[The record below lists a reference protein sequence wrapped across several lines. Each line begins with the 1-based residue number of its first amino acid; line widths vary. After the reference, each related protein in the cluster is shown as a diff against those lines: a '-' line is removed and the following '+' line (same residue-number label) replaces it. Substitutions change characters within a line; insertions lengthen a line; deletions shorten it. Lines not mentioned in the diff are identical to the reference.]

1 MGKKSGRVGKATAV
15 STKATATATA
25 DGEIPVVGGRE
36 ACPCGS
42 GRRYKACHGREANS
56 TVQKPEE
63 SEASRRPFLGLP
75 GENDM
80 VAMRELVPAAT
91 APLKLVG
98 EHADRKVT
106 LTTVLPM
113 AAPAVH
119 RDTGE
124 IMLALQ
130 TLATSGDADR
140 DLADALLRALDS
152 EPGTVVSSSVA
163 AIEGPRLKDLLDTS
177 ADDLDVTVH
186 DDFGFWIIE
195 GAEVSAEA
203 SLSLEH
209 ANAAAYP
216 TKKLTS
222 VPSAYW
228 TRIRDKGHL
237 RWVMP
242 HEEEKLMDALA
253 RLHAAKQ
260 SSLGENTRYVGAFRA
275 CGLVV
280 PVWDLPKEMEAEEI
294 EKPAAEFAERLAK
307 ALADESP
314 LTGEERRARAG
325 LVSRQ
330 VTLR

>member
-1 MGKKSGRVGKATAV
+1 MGKKSSRAAKAGAV
-15 STKATATATA
+15 KVAAAKAAAG
-25 DGEIPVVGGRE
+25 DIPVVGARE
-36 ACPCGS
+36 PCPCGS
-42 GRRYKACHGREANS
+42 GRRYKACHGREAADAAQQQAAEVTAN
-56 TVQKPEE
+56 K
-63 SEASRRPFLGLP
+63 RPFEGLP
-75 GENDM
+75 GETDI

-91 APLKLVG
+91 APLKLTG
-98 EHADRKVT
+98 EHAGRTVT
-106 LTTVLPM
+106 LATVLPM

-130 TLATSGDADR
+130 TLATSGDPDR

-152 EPGTVVSSSVA
+152 APGTVVDSA
-163 AIEGPRLKDLLDTS
+163 APSAEGPRLRDLLDTS
-177 ADDLDVTVH
+177 GEGLDITVH
-186 DDFGFWIIE
+186 DDFGFWIID
-195 GAEVSAEA
+195 GADVSAEA
-203 SLSLEH
+203 QLSLEH

-216 TKKLTS
+216 TKKLES

-228 TRIRDKGHL
+228 TRIREKGHL

-242 HEEEKLMDALA
+242 YEEEKLMDALA

-260 SSLGENTRYVGAFRA
+260 SNLGEGTRYVGAFRA

-280 PVWDLPKEMEAEEI
+280 PVWDLPKEMEASEI
-294 EKPAAEFAERLAK
+294 EQPAAEFADRLAK
-307 ALADESP
+307 ALTDETP
-314 LTGEERRARAG
+314 LTNEERRARAG

>member
-1 MGKKSGRVGKATAV
+1 MGKKSSRVGKAAGGVGKAV
-15 STKATATATA
+15 A
-25 DGEIPVVGGRE
+25 DGAEIPVVGARE

-42 GRRYKACHGREANS
+42 GRRYKACHGREAHAAGV
-56 TVQKPEE
+56 VQVD
-63 SEASRRPFLGLP
+63 AAGSRRPFEGLP
-75 GENDM
+75 GECDI

-91 APLKLVG
+91 APLKLAG

-106 LTTVLPM
+106 LATVLPM

-119 RDTGE
+119 RDSGE

-130 TLATSGDADR
+130 TLATSGDPDR
-140 DLADALLRALDS
+140 DLADALVRALDS
-152 EPGTVVSSSVA
+152 EPGTVLSSSA
-163 AIEGPRLKDLLDTS
+163 APAEGPRLKDLLDTS
-177 ADDLDVTVH
+177 ADGLDITVRE
-186 DDFGFWIIE
+186 DFGFWIME
-195 GAEVSAEA
+195 GAEVSADA
-203 SLSLEH
+203 AMSLEH

-216 TKKLTS
+216 TVKLAS

-253 RLHAAKQ
+253 RLHAAKE
-260 SSLGENTRYVGAFRA
+260 SSLGPDTRYVGAFRA

-280 PVWDLPKEMEAEEI
+280 PVWDLPKDMEASEI

-307 ALADESP
+307 ALASDAP

>member
-1 MGKKSGRVGKATAV
+1 MGKKSSRTAKAGPAKV
-15 STKATATATA
+15 L
-25 DGEIPVVGGRE
+25 DGDIPVVGARE

-42 GRRYKACHGREANS
+42 GRRYKACHGREAAAAAQQQAAA
-56 TVQKPEE
+56 TT
-63 SEASRRPFLGLP
+63 ASKRPFEGLP
-75 GENDM
+75 GETDI

-98 EHADRKVT
+98 EHADRKIT
-106 LTTVLPM
+106 LATVLPM

-130 TLATSGDADR
+130 TLATSGDPDR

-152 EPGTVVSSSVA
+152 TPGTVVDSA
-163 AIEGPRLKDLLDTS
+163 APSPDGPRLRDLLDTS
-177 ADDLDVTVH
+177 AEGLDITVH
-186 DDFGFWIIE
+186 DDFGFWIID
-195 GAEVSAEA
+195 GADVSAEA
-203 SLSLEH
+203 QLSLEH

-216 TKKLTS
+216 TKKLES

-228 TRIRDKGHL
+228 TRIREKGHL

-260 SSLGENTRYVGAFRA
+260 SGLGDGTRYVGAFRA

-280 PVWDLPKEMEAEEI
+280 PVWDLPKEMEAAEI
-294 EKPAAEFAERLAK
+294 EKPAAEFAERLAE

-314 LTGEERRARAG
+314 LSNDERRARAG

>member
-1 MGKKSGRVGKATAV
+1 MGKKSSRTAKAGPAKIV
-15 STKATATATA
+15 E
-25 DGEIPVVGGRE
+25 GEIPVVGARE

-42 GRRYKACHGREANS
+42 GRRYKACHGREAAAAAQQQAAE
-56 TVQKPEE
+56 VV
-63 SEASRRPFLGLP
+63 ASKRPFEGLP
-75 GENDM
+75 GETDI

-91 APLKLVG
+91 APLKLAG
-98 EHADRKVT
+98 EHADRQVT
-106 LTTVLPM
+106 LVTVLPM

-124 IMLALQ
+124 IMVALQ
-130 TLATSGDADR
+130 TLATSGDPDR

-152 EPGTVVSSSVA
+152 EPGTVVDSA
-163 AIEGPRLKDLLDTS
+163 APSPEGPRLRDLLDAS
-177 ADDLDVTVH
+177 GEGLDITVH
-186 DDFGFWIIE
+186 DDFSFWIVD

-203 SLSLEH
+203 QLSLEH

-216 TKKLTS
+216 TKKLAS

-228 TRIRDKGHL
+228 TRIREKGHL

-242 HEEEKLMDALA
+242 YEEEKLMDALA
-253 RLHAAKQ
+253 RLHAVKQ
-260 SSLGENTRYVGAFRA
+260 SGLGEGTRYVGAFRA

-280 PVWDLPKEMEAEEI
+280 PVWDLPKEMEASEI

-307 ALADESP
+307 ALADDSP
-314 LTGEERRARAG
+314 LTNEERRARAG

>member
-1 MGKKSGRVGKATAV
+1 MGKKSNRAVKAGPAKV
-15 STKATATATA
+15 V
-25 DGEIPVVGGRE
+25 DGEIPVVGARE

-42 GRRYKACHGREANS
+42 GRRYKACHGREAA
-56 TVQKPEE
+56 
-63 SEASRRPFLGLP
+63 ASAHQHAVEVTANKRPFEGLP
-75 GENDM
+75 GETDI

-91 APLKLVG
+91 APLKLAG
-98 EHADRKVT
+98 EHAGRSVT
-106 LTTVLPM
+106 LATVLPM

-130 TLATSGDADR
+130 TLATSGDPDR

-152 EPGTVVSSSVA
+152 EPGTVVDSSA
-163 AIEGPRLKDLLDTS
+163 PPADGPRLRDLLDTS
-177 ADDLDVTVH
+177 ADGLDITVH
-186 DDFGFWIIE
+186 DDFSFWIID
-195 GAEVSAEA
+195 GADVSGEA
-203 SLSLEH
+203 QLSLEH

-216 TKKLTS
+216 TKKLES

-228 TRIRDKGHL
+228 TRIREKGHL

-242 HEEEKLMDALA
+242 YEEEKLMDALA

-275 CGLVV
+275 CGLIV
-280 PVWDLPKEMEAEEI
+280 PVWDLPKEMEAAEI

-307 ALADESP
+307 ALADESQ
-314 LTGEERRARAG
+314 LSNEERRARAG

>member
-1 MGKKSGRVGKATAV
+1 MGKKSSRTAKAGPAKV
-15 STKATATATA
+15 L
-25 DGEIPVVGGRE
+25 DGDIPVVGARE

-42 GRRYKACHGREANS
+42 GRRYKACHGRDAAAAAQQQAAEA
-56 TVQKPEE
+56 T
-63 SEASRRPFLGLP
+63 ASKRPFEGLA
-75 GENDM
+75 GETDI

-91 APLKLVG
+91 APLKLLG
-98 EHADRKVT
+98 EHAERKVT
-106 LTTVLPM
+106 LATVLPM

-124 IMLALQ
+124 IMIALQ
-130 TLATSGDADR
+130 TLATSGDPDR

-152 EPGTVVSSSVA
+152 TPGTVVDSA
-163 AIEGPRLKDLLDTS
+163 APNPHGPRLRDLLDTS
-177 ADDLDVTVH
+177 AEGLDITVH
-186 DDFGFWIIE
+186 DDFGFWIID
-195 GAEVSAEA
+195 GADVSAEA
-203 SLSLEH
+203 QLSLEH

-216 TKKLTS
+216 TKKLES

-228 TRIRDKGHL
+228 TRIREKGHL

-260 SSLGENTRYVGAFRA
+260 SGLGEGTRYVGAFRA

-280 PVWDLPKEMEAEEI
+280 PVWDLPKAMEAAEI
-294 EKPAAEFAERLAK
+294 EKPAAEFAERLAE

-314 LTGEERRARAG
+314 LTNDERRARAG

>member
-1 MGKKSGRVGKATAV
+1 
-15 STKATATATA
+15 
-25 DGEIPVVGGRE
+25 
-36 ACPCGS
+36 
-42 GRRYKACHGREANS
+42 
-56 TVQKPEE
+56 
-63 SEASRRPFLGLP
+63 
-75 GENDM
+75 M
-80 VAMRELVPAAT
+80 VALRELVPSAT
-91 APLKLVG
+91 APLKLKG
-98 EHADRKVT
+98 EHAGRKVT
-106 LTTVLPM
+106 LSTVLPM

-140 DLADALLRALDS
+140 DLADALVRALAS
-152 EPGTVVSSSVA
+152 EPGTVITGSA
-163 AIEGPRLKDLLDTS
+163 ATPEGPRLADLLDTS
-177 ADDLDVTVH
+177 APDLDITVH

-195 GAEVSAEA
+195 GADVPADA
-203 SLSLEH
+203 ALSLEH

-216 TKKLTS
+216 TAKLES

-242 HEEEKLMDALA
+242 HDEEKLMDALA
-253 RLHAAKQ
+253 RLHAAKE
-260 SSLGENTRYVGAFRA
+260 SSLGEGTRYVGAFRA
-275 CGLVV
+275 CGLIV
-280 PVWDLPKEMEAEEI
+280 PVWDLPKEMEAAEV
-294 EKPAAEFAERLAK
+294 EKPAAEFSERLAK
-307 ALADESP
+307 ALASEAP

>member
-1 MGKKSGRVGKATAV
+1 MGKKSSRAAKAGAAK
-15 STKATATATA
+15 SLAARTA
-25 DGEIPVVGGRE
+25 DGDIPVVGARE

-42 GRRYKACHGREANS
+42 GRRYKACHGREAAAAAHQQAAEITGN
-56 TVQKPEE
+56 K
-63 SEASRRPFLGLP
+63 RPFEGLP
-75 GENDM
+75 GETDI

-106 LTTVLPM
+106 LATVLPM

-119 RDTGE
+119 RDSGE
-124 IMLALQ
+124 ILLALQ
-130 TLATSGDADR
+130 TLATSGDPDR

-152 EPGTVVSSSVA
+152 APGTVVDSA
-163 AIEGPRLKDLLDTS
+163 APAPDGPRLRDLLDTS
-177 ADDLDVTVH
+177 GEGLDITVH
-186 DDFGFWIIE
+186 DDFGFWVMD
-195 GAEVSAEA
+195 GADVSAEA
-203 SLSLEH
+203 QLSLEH

-216 TKKLTS
+216 TKKLES

-228 TRIRDKGHL
+228 TRIREKGHL

-260 SSLGENTRYVGAFRA
+260 SSLGEGTRYVGAFRA

-280 PVWDLPKEMEAEEI
+280 PVWDLPKEMEASEI
-294 EKPAAEFAERLAK
+294 EKPAAEFAERLAE

-314 LTGEERRARAG
+314 LSNEERRARAG

>member
-1 MGKKSGRVGKATAV
+1 MGKKSSRTVKAGPAKV
-15 STKATATATA
+15 V
-25 DGEIPVVGGRE
+25 DGDIPVVGARE

-42 GRRYKACHGREANS
+42 GRRYKACHGREAAAAAHQQAGEA
-56 TVQKPEE
+56 TVNK
-63 SEASRRPFLGLP
+63 RPFEGLS
-75 GENDM
+75 GETDI

-91 APLKLVG
+91 APLKLAG
-98 EHADRKVT
+98 EHADRTVT
-106 LTTVLPM
+106 LATVLPM

-130 TLATSGDADR
+130 TLATSGDPDR

-152 EPGTVVSSSVA
+152 EPGTVVDSA
-163 AIEGPRLKDLLDTS
+163 APAAEGPRLKDLLDTS
-177 ADDLDVTVH
+177 GDGLDITVH
-186 DDFGFWIIE
+186 DDFSFWIID

-203 SLSLEH
+203 QLSLEH

-216 TKKLTS
+216 TKKLES

-228 TRIRDKGHL
+228 TRIREKGHL

-242 HEEEKLMDALA
+242 YEEEKLMDALA

-260 SSLGENTRYVGAFRA
+260 SNLGENTRYVGAFRA

-280 PVWDLPKEMEAEEI
+280 PVWDLPKEMEAAEI
-294 EKPAAEFAERLAK
+294 ETPAAEFAERLAK
-307 ALADESP
+307 ALADDSP
-314 LTGEERRARAG
+314 LTNEERRARAG

>member
-1 MGKKSGRVGKATAV
+1 MGKKSSRAAKAGAPKAV
-15 STKATATATA
+15 E
-25 DGEIPVVGGRE
+25 GEIPVVGARE

-42 GRRYKACHGREANS
+42 GRRYKACHGREAAAAA
-56 TVQKPEE
+56 QQHAA
-63 SEASRRPFLGLP
+63 EATAAKRPFEGLP
-75 GENDM
+75 GETDI

-91 APLKLVG
+91 APLKLTG
-98 EHADRKVT
+98 EHADRKIT
-106 LTTVLPM
+106 LATVLPV

-130 TLATSGDADR
+130 TLATSGDPDR

-152 EPGTVVSSSVA
+152 EPGTVVDSATPSPD
-163 AIEGPRLKDLLDTS
+163 GPRLRDLLDTT
-177 ADDLDVTVH
+177 AENLDITVH
-186 DDFGFWIIE
+186 DDFGFWIMD
-195 GAEVSAEA
+195 GADVSAEA
-203 SLSLEH
+203 QLSLEH

-216 TKKLTS
+216 TKKLES

-228 TRIRDKGHL
+228 TRIREKGHL

-260 SSLGENTRYVGAFRA
+260 STLGEGTRYVGAFRA
-275 CGLVV
+275 CGLIV
-280 PVWDLPKEMEAEEI
+280 PVWDLPKEMEASEI

-307 ALADESP
+307 ALADETP
-314 LTGEERRARAG
+314 LSNEERRARAG

>member
-1 MGKKSGRVGKATAV
+1 MGKKSSRVGKGVGASQTAV
-15 STKATATATA
+15 E
-25 DGEIPVVGGRE
+25 GEVPVVGGRD

-42 GRRYKACHGREANS
+42 GRRYKACHGREAAHA
-56 TVQKPEE
+56 TAQQ
-63 SEASRRPFLGLP
+63 SEDSVSRRPFAGLP
-75 GENDM
+75 GECDII
-80 VAMRELVPAAT
+80 AMRELVPAAT

-98 EHADRKVT
+98 EYADRTVT

-140 DLADALLRALDS
+140 DLADALLRALES
-152 EPGTVVSSSVA
+152 EPGTVVSASTA
-163 AIEGPRLKDLLDTS
+163 ALEGPRLKDLLDTS
-177 ADDLDVTVH
+177 AEFEVTVH

-195 GAEVSAEA
+195 GADVSAEA

-216 TKKLTS
+216 TAKLES

-242 HEEEKLMDALA
+242 HDEERLMDALA
-253 RLHAAKQ
+253 RLHAAKS
-260 SSLGENTRYVGAFRA
+260 SSLGEGTRYVGAFRA

-280 PVWDLPKEMEAEEI
+280 PVWDLPKEMEAEQI
-294 EKPAAEFAERLAK
+294 EKPAAEFAERLAE
-307 ALADESP
+307 ALTSDAP
-314 LTGEERRARAG
+314 LTNDERRARAG

>member
-1 MGKKSGRVGKATAV
+1 MGKKSSRTVKAGPAKV
-15 STKATATATA
+15 V
-25 DGEIPVVGGRE
+25 DGEIPVVGARE

-42 GRRYKACHGREANS
+42 GRRYKACHGREAAAAAHQQAGEA
-56 TVQKPEE
+56 TVNK
-63 SEASRRPFLGLP
+63 RPFEGLP
-75 GENDM
+75 GETDI

-91 APLKLVG
+91 APLKLAG
-98 EHADRKVT
+98 EHAGRTVT
-106 LTTVLPM
+106 LATVLPM

-130 TLATSGDADR
+130 TLATSGDPDR

-152 EPGTVVSSSVA
+152 EPGTVVDSA
-163 AIEGPRLKDLLDTS
+163 APAAEGPRLKDLLDTS
-177 ADDLDVTVH
+177 GDGLDITVH
-186 DDFGFWIIE
+186 DDFSFWIIE

-203 SLSLEH
+203 QLSLEH

-216 TKKLTS
+216 TKKLES

-228 TRIRDKGHL
+228 TRIREKGHL

-242 HEEEKLMDALA
+242 YEEEKLMDALA

-260 SSLGENTRYVGAFRA
+260 SNLGENTRYVGAFRA

-280 PVWDLPKEMEAEEI
+280 PVWDLPKEMEAAEI

-307 ALADESP
+307 ALADDSP
-314 LTGEERRARAG
+314 LTNEERRARAG

>member
-1 MGKKSGRVGKATAV
+1 MGKKSSKAA
-15 STKATATATA
+15 KAGTPKVTTG
-25 DGEIPVVGGRE
+25 DIPVVGALE

-42 GRRYKACHGREANS
+42 GRRYKACHGREAAAVAQQHAAEI
-56 TVQKPEE
+56 TAAK
-63 SEASRRPFLGLP
+63 RPFEGLP
-75 GENDM
+75 GETDI

-91 APLKLVG
+91 APLKLLG
-98 EHADRKVT
+98 EHAGRKVT
-106 LTTVLPM
+106 LATVLPM

-130 TLATSGDADR
+130 TLATSGDPDR

-152 EPGTVVSSSVA
+152 EPGTVVDSA
-163 AIEGPRLKDLLDTS
+163 APGPDGPRLRDLLDTS
-177 ADDLDVTVH
+177 ADGLDITVH
-186 DDFGFWIIE
+186 DDFGFWIID
-195 GAEVSAEA
+195 GADVSAEA
-203 SLSLEH
+203 QLSLEH

-216 TKKLTS
+216 TKKLES

-228 TRIRDKGHL
+228 TRIREKGHL

-242 HEEEKLMDALA
+242 YEEEKLMDALA

-260 SSLGENTRYVGAFRA
+260 SGLGDGTRYVGAFRA

-280 PVWDLPKEMEAEEI
+280 PVWDLPKETEASEI

-307 ALADESP
+307 ALTDEAP
-314 LTGEERRARAG
+314 LSNEERRARAG

>member
-1 MGKKSGRVGKATAV
+1 MGKKSSRVGKGAGATGTAAV
-15 STKATATATA
+15 E
-25 DGEIPVVGGRE
+25 GEIPVVGARE
-36 ACPCGS
+36 LCPCGS
-42 GRRYKACHGREANS
+42 GRRYKACHGREAHAAAA
-56 TVQKPEE
+56 VQQTENK
-63 SEASRRPFLGLP
+63 RPFEGLA
-75 GENDM
+75 GECDI

-91 APLKLVG
+91 APIKLAG
-98 EHADRKVT
+98 EHAGRTVT
-106 LTTVLPM
+106 LATVLPM

-130 TLATSGDADR
+130 TLATSGDPDR

-152 EPGTVVSSSVA
+152 EPGTVVPSA
-163 AIEGPRLKDLLDTS
+163 TATPEGPRLRDLLDTS
-177 ADDLDVTVH
+177 GEGLDITVH
-186 DDFGFWIIE
+186 EDFSFWIIE

-216 TKKLTS
+216 TVKLDS

-242 HEEEKLMDALA
+242 HEEERLMDALA

-260 SSLGENTRYVGAFRA
+260 SSLGEGTRYVGAFRA

-280 PVWDLPKEMEAEEI
+280 PVWDLPKEMEASEI
-294 EKPAAEFAERLAK
+294 EKPAAEFAERLAA
-307 ALADESP
+307 ALADDAP
-314 LTGEERRARAG
+314 LNNEERRARAG

>member
-1 MGKKSGRVGKATAV
+1 MGKKSSSRAAARGGAPKAVVDGAV
-15 STKATATATA
+15 
-25 DGEIPVVGGRE
+25 PVVGARE

-42 GRRYKACHGREANS
+42 GRRYKACHGREAHA
-56 TVQKPEE
+56 
-63 SEASRRPFLGLP
+63 ASAQQTSVAAVNKRPFEGLP
-75 GENDM
+75 GETDM

-91 APLKLVG
+91 APLKLAG
-98 EHADRKVT
+98 EHADRTVT
-106 LTTVLPM
+106 LATVLPM

-130 TLATSGDADR
+130 TLATSGDPDR

-152 EPGTVVSSSVA
+152 EPGTVIDSASPA
-163 AIEGPRLKDLLDTS
+163 PDGPRLKDLLDTS
-177 ADDLDVTVH
+177 GDALDITVH
-186 DDFGFWIIE
+186 DDFSFWIIE

-203 SLSLEH
+203 QLSLEH

-216 TKKLTS
+216 TKKLES

-242 HEEEKLMDALA
+242 HDEEKLMDALA

-260 SSLGENTRYVGAFRA
+260 SSLGDGTRYVGAFRA

-280 PVWDLPKEMEAEEI
+280 PVWDLPKEMEASEI

-307 ALADESP
+307 ALADETP

-330 VTLR
+330 VTLS

>member
-1 MGKKSGRVGKATAV
+1 MGKKSSRVGKGAGAGVSKGSATDA
-15 STKATATATA
+15 
-25 DGEIPVVGGRE
+25 EIPVVGARE

-42 GRRYKACHGREANS
+42 GRRYKACHGREAHAAAAQ
-56 TVQKPEE
+56 TETTG
-63 SEASRRPFLGLP
+63 SRRPFEGLP
-75 GENDM
+75 GECDL

-91 APLKLVG
+91 APLKLTG

-106 LTTVLPM
+106 LATVLPM

-130 TLATSGDADR
+130 TLATSGDPDR

-152 EPGTVVSSSVA
+152 EPGTVVSSA
-163 AIEGPRLKDLLDTS
+163 AATAEGPRLKDLIDTS
-177 ADDLDVTVH
+177 ADGLDLTVH
-186 DDFGFWIIE
+186 DDFGFWIID

-216 TKKLTS
+216 TVKLAS

-260 SSLGENTRYVGAFRA
+260 SSLGEGTRYVGAFRA

-294 EKPAAEFAERLAK
+294 EKPAAEFAERLAE
-307 ALADESP
+307 ALANDAP

>member
-1 MGKKSGRVGKATAV
+1 MGKKSSRVGKGVGGGGTTA
-15 STKATATATA
+15 AA
-25 DGEIPVVGGRE
+25 DAEIPVVGARE

-42 GRRYKACHGREANS
+42 GRRYKACHGREAHAAG
-56 TVQKPEE
+56 TVQVD
-63 SEASRRPFLGLP
+63 AAGSRRPFEGLP
-75 GENDM
+75 GECDI

-91 APLKLVG
+91 APLKLAG

-106 LTTVLPM
+106 LATVLPM

-119 RDTGE
+119 RDSGE

-130 TLATSGDADR
+130 TLATSGDPDR
-140 DLADALLRALDS
+140 DLADALVRALDS
-152 EPGTVVSSSVA
+152 EPGTVLSSSA
-163 AIEGPRLKDLLDTS
+163 ASAEGPRLKDLLDTS
-177 ADDLDVTVH
+177 AEGFDITVH
-186 DDFGFWIIE
+186 EDFNFWIME
-195 GAEVSAEA
+195 GAVVSADA
-203 SLSLEH
+203 AMSLEH

-216 TKKLTS
+216 TVKLTS

-242 HEEEKLMDALA
+242 YEEEKLMDALA
-253 RLHAAKQ
+253 RLHAIKE
-260 SSLGENTRYVGAFRA
+260 SSLGADTRYVGAFRA

-280 PVWDLPKEMEAEEI
+280 PVWDLPKEMEAAEV

-307 ALADESP
+307 ALASDAP

>member
-1 MGKKSGRVGKATAV
+1 MGKKSGRTAKAAPSK
-15 STKATATATA
+15 STVVKAL
-25 DGEIPVVGGRE
+25 DGEVPVVGARE

-42 GRRYKACHGREANS
+42 GRRYKACHGREAAAAAHQQAAEVTAN
-56 TVQKPEE
+56 K
-63 SEASRRPFLGLP
+63 RPFEGLA
-75 GENDM
+75 GEADI

-91 APLKLVG
+91 APLKLAG
-98 EHADRKVT
+98 EHAGRTVT
-106 LTTVLPM
+106 LATVLPM

-130 TLATSGDADR
+130 TLASSGDPDR

-152 EPGTVVSSSVA
+152 EPGTVVDSA
-163 AIEGPRLKDLLDTS
+163 APSAEGPRLRDLLDTS
-177 ADDLDVTVH
+177 GEGLDITVH
-186 DDFGFWIIE
+186 EDFSFWIID
-195 GAEVSAEA
+195 GADVSPEA
-203 SLSLEH
+203 QLSLEH

-216 TKKLTS
+216 TKKLES

-228 TRIRDKGHL
+228 TRIREKGHL

-260 SSLGENTRYVGAFRA
+260 SNLGEGTRYVGAFRA

-280 PVWDLPKEMEAEEI
+280 PVWDLPKEMEAAEI

-307 ALADESP
+307 ALADDSE
-314 LTGEERRARAG
+314 LTNAERRARAG

>member
-1 MGKKSGRVGKATAV
+1 MGKKSSRAAKAGAAKSVASRTSDA
-15 STKATATATA
+15 
-25 DGEIPVVGGRE
+25 EIPVVGARE

-42 GRRYKACHGREANS
+42 GRRYKACHGREAAAAAHQQAAEI
-56 TVQKPEE
+56 T
-63 SEASRRPFLGLP
+63 ASKRPFEGLP
-75 GENDM
+75 GETDI

-106 LTTVLPM
+106 LATVLPM

-119 RDTGE
+119 RDSGE

-130 TLATSGDADR
+130 TLATSGDPDR

-152 EPGTVVSSSVA
+152 TPGTVVDSA
-163 AIEGPRLKDLLDTS
+163 APAADGPRLRDLLDTS
-177 ADDLDVTVH
+177 GEGLDITVH
-186 DDFGFWIIE
+186 DDFGFWIMD
-195 GAEVSAEA
+195 GADVSAEA
-203 SLSLEH
+203 QLSLEH

-216 TKKLTS
+216 TKKLES

-228 TRIRDKGHL
+228 TRIREKGHL

-260 SSLGENTRYVGAFRA
+260 SSLGEGTRYVGAFRA

-280 PVWDLPKEMEAEEI
+280 PVWDLPKEMEASEI

-307 ALADESP
+307 ALADETP
-314 LTGEERRARAG
+314 LSNEERRARAG

>member
-1 MGKKSGRVGKATAV
+1 MGKKSSRTAKAGPAKV
-15 STKATATATA
+15 L
-25 DGEIPVVGGRE
+25 DGDIPVVGARE

-42 GRRYKACHGREANS
+42 GRRYKACHGREAAAAAQQQAAA
-56 TVQKPEE
+56 TT
-63 SEASRRPFLGLP
+63 ASKRPFEGLP
-75 GENDM
+75 GETDI

-98 EHADRKVT
+98 EHADRKIT
-106 LTTVLPM
+106 LATVLPM

-130 TLATSGDADR
+130 TLATSGDPDR

-152 EPGTVVSSSVA
+152 TPGTVVDSA
-163 AIEGPRLKDLLDTS
+163 APSPDGPRLRDLLDTS
-177 ADDLDVTVH
+177 AEGLDITVH
-186 DDFGFWIIE
+186 DDFGFWIID
-195 GAEVSAEA
+195 GADVSAEA
-203 SLSLEH
+203 QLSLEH

-216 TKKLTS
+216 TKKLES

-228 TRIRDKGHL
+228 TRIREKGHL

-242 HEEEKLMDALA
+242 HEEETLMDALA

-260 SSLGENTRYVGAFRA
+260 SGLGDGTRYVGAFRA

-280 PVWDLPKEMEAEEI
+280 PVWDLPKEMEAAEI
-294 EKPAAEFAERLAK
+294 EKPAAEFAERLAE

-314 LTGEERRARAG
+314 LSNDERRARAG

>member
-1 MGKKSGRVGKATAV
+1 MGKKSSRTAKAGPAKV
-15 STKATATATA
+15 L
-25 DGEIPVVGGRE
+25 DGDIPVVGARE

-42 GRRYKACHGREANS
+42 GRRYKACHGREAAAAAQQQAAA
-56 TVQKPEE
+56 TT
-63 SEASRRPFLGLP
+63 ASKRPFEGLP
-75 GENDM
+75 GETDI

-98 EHADRKVT
+98 EHADRKIT
-106 LTTVLPM
+106 LATVLPM

-130 TLATSGDADR
+130 TLATSGDPDR

-152 EPGTVVSSSVA
+152 TPGTVVDSA
-163 AIEGPRLKDLLDTS
+163 APSPDGPRLRDLLDTS
-177 ADDLDVTVH
+177 AEGLDITVH
-186 DDFGFWIIE
+186 DDFGFWIID
-195 GAEVSAEA
+195 GADVSAEA
-203 SLSLEH
+203 QLSLEH

-216 TKKLTS
+216 TKKLES

-228 TRIRDKGHL
+228 TRIREKGHL

-260 SSLGENTRYVGAFRA
+260 SGLGEGTRYVGAFR
-275 CGLVV
+275 
-280 PVWDLPKEMEAEEI
+280 PVWDLPKEMEAAEI
-294 EKPAAEFAERLAK
+294 EKPAAEFAERLAE

-314 LTGEERRARAG
+314 LSNEERRARAG

>member
-1 MGKKSGRVGKATAV
+1 MGKKSSRAAKAGAPKSV
-15 STKATATATA
+15 E
-25 DGEIPVVGGRE
+25 GEIPVVGARE

-42 GRRYKACHGREANS
+42 GRRYKACHGREAS
-56 TVQKPEE
+56 AAAQQQAAEVTAAK
-63 SEASRRPFLGLP
+63 RPFEGLP
-75 GENDM
+75 GETDI

-106 LTTVLPM
+106 LATVLPM

-130 TLATSGDADR
+130 TLATSGDPDR

-152 EPGTVVSSSVA
+152 TPGTVVDSA
-163 AIEGPRLKDLLDTS
+163 TPAPDGPRLRDLLDTS
-177 ADDLDVTVH
+177 GEGLDITVH
-186 DDFGFWIIE
+186 DDFGFWIID
-195 GAEVSAEA
+195 GADVSAEA
-203 SLSLEH
+203 QLSLEH

-216 TKKLTS
+216 TKKLES

-228 TRIRDKGHL
+228 TRIREKGHL

-242 HEEEKLMDALA
+242 YEEEKLMDALA

-260 SSLGENTRYVGAFRA
+260 SALGEGTRYVGAFRA

-280 PVWDLPKEMEAEEI
+280 PVWDLPKEMEASEI

-307 ALADESP
+307 ALADETP
-314 LTGEERRARAG
+314 LTNEERRARAG